1 MWFIRQVCDM
11 DKYENTKSNMI
22 EEQADSFD
30 DEMYDFVFHFMPWF
44 VYNLKP
50 ERKSLLD
57 DEDYIGLNSPCGI
70 ELQKLEIEDK
80 TCRVISFDET
90 FFADMEVP
98 MCMVVT
104 LNNDEELLGYFTVEK
119 EDSHDYVLCKVDIEE
134 HSLLGSISWQEMPSK
149 EQFATDVISKYVEKR
164 QSNEGV

>member
-50 ERKSLLD
+50 ERKFLLD
-57 DEDYIGLNSPCGI
+57 DENYIGLNCPCDI
-70 ELQKLEIEDK
+70 ELHKMEIGDK
-80 TCRVISFDET
+80 TCRIVSFDET
-90 FFADMEVP
+90 SFADIDVP
-98 MCMVVT
+98 MCMIVT
-104 LNNDEELLGYFTVEK
+104 GNNGDELLGYFTVEK
-119 EDSHDYVLCKVDIEE
+119 DDFMGFVLCKADTEE
-134 HSLLGSISWQEMPSK
+134 HSLLESISWQEMPSK

>member
-11 DKYENTKSNMI
+11 DKYENTNSNMI

-50 ERKSLLD
+50 ERKFLLD
-57 DEDYIGLNSPCGI
+57 DENYIGLNCPCDI
-70 ELQKLEIEDK
+70 ELHKMEIGDK
-80 TCRVISFDET
+80 TCRIVSFDET
-90 FFADMEVP
+90 SFADIDVP
-98 MCMVVT
+98 MCMIVT
-104 LNNDEELLGYFTVEK
+104 GNNGDELLGYFTVEK
-119 EDSHDYVLCKVDIEE
+119 DDFMGFVLCKADTEE

>member
-50 ERKSLLD
+50 ERKFLLD
-57 DEDYIGLNSPCGI
+57 DENYIGLNSPCDI
-70 ELQKLEIEDK
+70 ELHKIEIGDK
-80 TCRVISFDET
+80 TCRIVSFDET
-90 FFADMEVP
+90 SFADIDVP
-98 MCMVVT
+98 MCMIVT
-104 LNNDEELLGYFTVEK
+104 GNNGDELLGYFTVEK
-119 EDSHDYVLCKVDIEE
+119 DDFMGFVLCKADTEE

>member
-1 MWFIRQVCDM
+1 
-11 DKYENTKSNMI
+11 MI
-22 EEQADSFD
+22 EGEELTESFD

-50 ERKSLLD
+50 ERKFLLD
-57 DEDYIGLNSPCGI
+57 DENYIGLNCPCDI
-70 ELQKLEIEDK
+70 ELHKMEIGDK
-80 TCRVISFDET
+80 TCRIVSFDET
-90 FFADMEVP
+90 SFADIDVP
-98 MCMVVT
+98 MCMIVT
-104 LNNDEELLGYFTVEK
+104 GNNGDELLGYFTVEK
-119 EDSHDYVLCKVDIEE
+119 DDFMGFVLCKADTEE

>member
-11 DKYENTKSNMI
+11 DKYENTESNMI

-50 ERKSLLD
+50 ERKFLLD
-57 DEDYIGLNSPCGI
+57 DENYIGLSCPCDI
-70 ELQKLEIEDK
+70 ELHKMEIGDK
-80 TCRVISFDET
+80 TCRIVSFDET
-90 FFADMEVP
+90 SFADIDVP
-98 MCMVVT
+98 MCMIVT
-104 LNNDEELLGYFTVEK
+104 GNNGDELLGYFTVEK
-119 EDSHDYVLCKVDIEE
+119 DDFMGFVLCKADTEE

>member
-50 ERKSLLD
+50 ERKFLLD
-57 DEDYIGLNSPCGI
+57 DENYIGLNCPCDI
-70 ELQKLEIEDK
+70 ELHKMEIGDK
-80 TCRVISFDET
+80 TCRIVSFDET
-90 FFADMEVP
+90 SFADIDVP
-98 MCMVVT
+98 MCMIVT
-104 LNNDEELLGYFTVEK
+104 GNNGDELLGYFTVEK
-119 EDSHDYVLCKVDIEE
+119 DDFMGFVLCKADTEE
-134 HSLLGSISWQEMPSK
+134 HSLLGSISWQKMPSK

>member
-1 MWFIRQVCDM
+1 
-11 DKYENTKSNMI
+11 MI
-22 EEQADSFD
+22 KGEELTESFD

-50 ERKSLLD
+50 ERKFLLD
-57 DEDYIGLNSPCGI
+57 DENYIGLNCPCDI
-70 ELQKLEIEDK
+70 ELHKMEIGDK
-80 TCRVISFDET
+80 TCRIVSFDET
-90 FFADMEVP
+90 SFADIDVP
-98 MCMVVT
+98 MCMIVT
-104 LNNDEELLGYFTVEK
+104 GNNGDELLGYFTVEK
-119 EDSHDYVLCKVDIEE
+119 DDFMGFVLCKADTEE

>member
-1 MWFIRQVCDM
+1 
-11 DKYENTKSNMI
+11 MI

-44 VYNLKP
+44 VYNMKP
-50 ERKSLLD
+50 ERKFLLD
-57 DEDYIGLNSPCGI
+57 DENYIGLNCPCDI
-70 ELQKLEIEDK
+70 ELHKMEIGDK
-80 TCRVISFDET
+80 TCRIVSFDET
-90 FFADMEVP
+90 SFADIDVP
-98 MCMVVT
+98 MCMIVT
-104 LNNDEELLGYFTVEK
+104 GNNGDELLGYFTVEK
-119 EDSHDYVLCKVDIEE
+119 DDFMGFVLCKADTEE

>member
-50 ERKSLLD
+50 ERKFLLD
-57 DEDYIGLNSPCGI
+57 DENYIGLNCPCDI
-70 ELQKLEIEDK
+70 ELHKMEIGDK
-80 TCRVISFDET
+80 TCRIVSFDET
-90 FFADMEVP
+90 SFADIDVP
-98 MCMVVT
+98 MCMIVT
-104 LNNDEELLGYFTVEK
+104 GNNGDELLGYFTVEK
-119 EDSHDYVLCKVDIEE
+119 DDFMGFVLCKADTEE

-164 QSNEGV
+164 QSNDGV

>member
-1 MWFIRQVCDM
+1 
-11 DKYENTKSNMI
+11 MI

-50 ERKSLLD
+50 ERKFLLD
-57 DEDYIGLNSPCGI
+57 DENYIGLNCPCDI
-70 ELQKLEIEDK
+70 ELHKMEIGDK
-80 TCRVISFDET
+80 TCRIVSFDET
-90 FFADMEVP
+90 SFADIDVP
-98 MCMVVT
+98 MCMIVT
-104 LNNDEELLGYFTVEK
+104 GNNGDELLGYFTVEK
-119 EDSHDYVLCKVDIEE
+119 DDFMGFVLCKADTEE

>member
-1 MWFIRQVCDM
+1 
-11 DKYENTKSNMI
+11 MI
-22 EEQADSFD
+22 EELTDSFD

-57 DEDYIGLNSPCGI
+57 DEEYIGLNSPCGI
-70 ELQKLEIEDK
+70 ELHKLEIEGK

-90 FFADMEVP
+90 SFADMEVP

-104 LNNDEELLGYFTVEK
+104 RNSDEELLGYFTVEK
-119 EDSHDYVLCKVDIEE
+119 EDSPDYVLCKVDTEE
-134 HSLLGSISWQEMPSK
+134 HSRLLS
-149 EQFATDVISKYVEKR
+149 
-164 QSNEGV
+164 

>member
-11 DKYENTKSNMI
+11 DKFENTKSNMI

-50 ERKSLLD
+50 ERKFLLD
-57 DEDYIGLNSPCGI
+57 DENYIGLNCPCDI
-70 ELQKLEIEDK
+70 ELHKMEIGDK
-80 TCRVISFDET
+80 TCRIVSFDET
-90 FFADMEVP
+90 SFADIDVP
-98 MCMVVT
+98 MCMIVT
-104 LNNDEELLGYFTVEK
+104 GNNGDELLGYFTVEK
-119 EDSHDYVLCKVDIEE
+119 DDFMGFVLCKADTEE

>member
-50 ERKSLLD
+50 ERKFLLD
-57 DEDYIGLNSPCGI
+57 DENYIGLNCPCDI
-70 ELQKLEIEDK
+70 ELHKMEIGDK
-80 TCRVISFDET
+80 TCRIVSFDET
-90 FFADMEVP
+90 SFADIDVP
-98 MCMVVT
+98 MCMIVT
-104 LNNDEELLGYFTVEK
+104 GNNGDELLGYFTVEK
-119 EDSHDYVLCKVDIEE
+119 DDFMGFVLCKADTEK

-149 EQFATDVISKYVEKR
+149 EQFATDVISKYVEKK

>member
-50 ERKSLLD
+50 ERKFLLD
-57 DEDYIGLNSPCGI
+57 DENYIGLNCPCDI
-70 ELQKLEIEDK
+70 ELHKMEIGDK
-80 TCRVISFDET
+80 TCRIVSFDET
-90 FFADMEVP
+90 SFADIDVP
-98 MCMVVT
+98 MCMIVT
-104 LNNDEELLGYFTVEK
+104 GNNGDELLGYFTVEK
-119 EDSHDYVLCKVDIEE
+119 DDFMGFVLCKADTEE

-164 QSNEGV
+164 QSNEGA

>member
-1 MWFIRQVCDM
+1 
-11 DKYENTKSNMI
+11 MI

-50 ERKSLLD
+50 ERKFLLD
-57 DEDYIGLNSPCGI
+57 DENYIGLNSPCDI
-70 ELQKLEIEDK
+70 ELHKIEIGDK
-80 TCRVISFDET
+80 TCRIVSFDET
-90 FFADMEVP
+90 SFADIDVP
-98 MCMVVT
+98 MCMIVT
-104 LNNDEELLGYFTVEK
+104 GNNGDELLGYFTVEK
-119 EDSHDYVLCKVDIEE
+119 DDFMGFVLCKADTEE

>member
-11 DKYENTKSNMI
+11 DKYENTESNMI

-50 ERKSLLD
+50 ERKFLLD
-57 DEDYIGLNSPCGI
+57 DENYIGLNCPCDI
-70 ELQKLEIEDK
+70 ELHKMEIGDK
-80 TCRVISFDET
+80 TCRIVSFDET
-90 FFADMEVP
+90 SFADIDVP
-98 MCMVVT
+98 MCMIVT
-104 LNNDEELLGYFTVEK
+104 GNNGDELLGYFTVEK
-119 EDSHDYVLCKVDIEE
+119 DDFMGFVLCKADTEE